1 MNEESFVT
9 RRSAL
14 VAVTAGAVGLIAGCA
29 ASAQA
34 VPPSKP
40 GPAHPPAP
48 TPPTPVAPPAPS
60 GAHAVVPLPFDA
72 TKLTGLSDKLITS
85 HHDNNYAGAVK
96 NLNKVEAEIA
106 KVDKETAPFILGGLR
121 SNELTFRN
129 SVTLHEAYFANLGGN
144 GKPSAGAQKALSDAF
159 GSMARWE
166 ELYRAS
172 GMALAGGSGWVVLG
186 YDLGRNVLH
195 TYSAQ
200 NHREVEA
207 SSVPLLVM
215 DMYEHAY
222 QMDFGAAATKYV
234 DAFFA
239 NVQWDEVDRRL
250 DRARKAAAAL
260 HA

>member
-1 MNEESFVT
+1 MTDDTFLT

-14 VAVTAGAVGLIAGCA
+14 VAVTAGTVGLIAGCA

-34 VPPSKP
+34 VPPAKP
-40 GPAHPPAP
+40 APVRPPAP
-48 TPPTPVAPPAPS
+48 TPPSPPAS
-60 GAHAVVPLPFDA
+60 AGAHAPVALPFDP
-72 TKLTGLSDKLITS
+72 TKLAGLSEKLLTS

-96 NLNKVEAEIA
+96 NLNKVEAELA
-106 KVDKETAPFILGGLR
+106 KVDKDTAAFVVGGLR
-121 SNELTFRN
+121 SSELTFRN
-129 SVTLHEAYFANLGGN
+129 SVTLHEAYFANLGGT

-166 ELYRAS
+166 ELFRAS
-172 GMALAGGSGWVVLG
+172 GLALAGGSGWVVLG

-195 TYSAQ
+195 TYSVQ

-222 QMDFGAAATKYV
+222 QMDFGAAAAKYV